1 MLNLSILIISYGSYF
16 LYGFNL
22 AKKITAVRKFY
33 LNLLRVVTS
42 PHNLN
47 PPLSGFFVPVNLVQ
61 YSKHAG
67 GREY

>member
-1 MLNLSILIISYGSYF
+1 MSYLCYNKNAIS
-16 LYGFNL
+16 
-22 AKKITAVRKFY
+22 V
-33 LNLLRVVTS
+33 LRVVTS

-67 GREY
+67 GREYWLFILLAF

>member
-1 MLNLSILIISYGSYF
+1 MSYLCYNKNAIS
-16 LYGFNL
+16 
-22 AKKITAVRKFY
+22 V
-33 LNLLRVVTS
+33 LRVVTS

>member
-1 MLNLSILIISYGSYF
+1 MSYLCYNKNAIS
-16 LYGFNL
+16 
-22 AKKITAVRKFY
+22 V
-33 LNLLRVVTS
+33 LRVVTS

-67 GREY
+67 GCEYGLFILLAFYTRVIGVSR